1 MQDLDSA
8 LALVGTLRQ
17 EKEALRAECHE
28 LRGTVIQASHDNAAL
43 SDELVSPFRLLA
55 RISRRFFIIFKIHLA
70 AIILDPPA
78 HPVRTPHTSAFHDPL

>member
-43 SDELVSPFRLLA
+43 SDELVSLLSLVRANFAPFFHF
-55 RISRRFFIIFKIHLA
+55 SKFTSPV
-70 AIILDPPA
+70 ILDPPA
-78 HPVRTPHTSAFHDPL
+78 PPVRTPHTNAFHDPL